1 MLPWWFWVV
10 IVVLVLIFLWSV
22 ISPRSQWMIF
32 QSWTYRNADANE
44 PSDAAYTLT
53 RIGGVVAIIVLIYA
67 AVNLAALQY

>member
-10 IVVLVLIFLWSV
+10 IVVLIVIFLWSV
-22 ISPRSQWMIF
+22 ISPRSQWRVL
-32 QSWTYRNADANE
+32 QSWTFRDAEANE

-53 RIGGVVAIIVLIYA
+53 RVAGVVVIIVILFA